1 MCIRDRC
8 CDQCSFFSTFIEN
21 QTSPKPFTVCFSK
34 SSFFL
39 LIINVKHIFTIFDLL
54 KCWFFFLFFR
64 YVTFFQAYSL
74 YKFDSFWSS
83 IFWWFL
89 KMVKFEIYSEKIGQ
103 RLKKMISLAIVLN
116 YKNLTI
122 KKHTKILL
130 EIITYIYF
138 ILVCIQKT

>member
-1 MCIRDRC
+1 
-8 CDQCSFFSTFIEN
+8 
-21 QTSPKPFTVCFSK
+21 
-34 SSFFL
+34 
-39 LIINVKHIFTIFDLL
+39 
-54 KCWFFFLFFR
+54 
-64 YVTFFQAYSL
+64 
-74 YKFDSFWSS
+74 
-83 IFWWFL
+83 
-89 KMVKFEIYSEKIGQ
+89 MVKFEIYSEKIGQ